1 MRLAL
6 LGVRGSTPA
15 PGAEFVRYG
24 GHTSCVA
31 VLPDGPGPP
40 TLLLDAGTGLRALPP
55 LLGGA
60 AFDGALVLTHLHW
73 DHVQGLPFCPS
84 LDRPDARVDVHL
96 PAPDGVDPVALLAR
110 GMSPP
115 HFPIGPDGLRGEWSF
130 HASAQGFAHACADV
144 IGPAEAPDSAT
155 TVTLAR
161 IGHRGRTHGVRV
173 ESGGR
178 SVAYLPDHSPATA
191 CPQLLANAERLA
203 SGVDVL
209 LHDAQF
215 TAAERQL
222 ADSYGHATVDD
233 ALAFADRCGVRRL
246 VLTHHAPDRTDD
258 ELDRL
263 ARYVAGRTPE
273 VSLAIQGT
281 VIDVR

>member
-1 MRLAL
+1 VRIAL

-40 TLLLDAGTGLRALPP
+40 TLVLDAGTGLRALPP
-55 LLGGA
+55 LLDGGP
-60 AFDGALVLTHLHW
+60 FVGALVLTHLHW

-84 LDRPDARVDVHL
+84 LDRPDARVAVHL
-96 PAPDGVDPVALLAR
+96 PTPDGEDPVALLAR

-115 HFPIGPDGLRGEWSF
+115 HFPIGPDGLRGDWSF
-130 HASAQGFAHACADV
+130 HATATGFAHGGA
-144 IGPAEAPDSAT
+144 
-155 TVTLAR
+155 TVTVAR

-173 ESGGR
+173 EFEGR
-178 SVAYLPDHSPATA
+178 SLAYLPDHSPATA
-191 CPQLLANAERLA
+191 CPQLLRNAENLVA
-203 SGVDVL
+203 GVDVL

-215 TAAERQL
+215 TAPQRQL

-233 ALAFADRCGVRRL
+233 ALAFAARCGARRL

-258 ELDRL
+258 ELDQL
-263 ARYVAGRTPE
+263 ARCVAGLRRE
-273 VSLAIQGT
+273 VTVAIQGT
-281 VIDVR
+281 VLDLR

>member
-40 TLLLDAGTGLRALPP
+40 VLVLDAGTGIRELPR
-55 LLGGA
+55 LLGGRP
-60 AFDGALVLTHLHW
+60 FHGTLVLTHLHW

-84 LDRPDARVDVHL
+84 LDHPDARVAVHL
-96 PAPDGVDPVALLAR
+96 PAGAGADPAALLAR

-115 HFPIGPDGLRGEWSF
+115 HFPIGPDGLRGAWTF
-130 HASAQGFAHACADV
+130 TGDPAPFTHAGL
-144 IGPAEAPDSAT
+144 
-155 TVTLAR
+155 TVTVAEVA
-161 IGHRGRTHGVRV
+161 HRGRTHGIRV
-173 ESGGR
+173 DSPAG

-191 CPQLLANAERLA
+191 SPPLAAAARRLA
-203 SGVDVL
+203 AGVDVL

-215 TAAERQL
+215 TADERAT
-222 ADSYGHATVDD
+222 ADAFGHATVDD
-233 ALAFADRCGVRRL
+233 AIAFSEQCAARML
-246 VLTHHAPDRTDD
+246 VLTHHAPSRTDG
-258 ELDRL
+258 ELDAL
-263 ARYVAGRTPE
+263 ARCVADRLPR
-273 VSLAIQGT
+273 VMVAIQGT
-281 VIDVR
+281 VVDVR